1 MLADQTFMIANSC
14 NLSCTYC
21 WYEVGSSSYAPTPV
35 DAPVYDRWLERCRDA
50 GIAVE
55 RVNFTGGE
63 PLLREDFPELLA
75 AASRHAAGTAVFT
88 NAVLVRDATAELL
101 AASGTEVHVSID
113 HVSDH
118 IGDRVRGGTKATL
131 KGIARL
137 LDNGVRD
144 LQVCVVVTAKN
155 HADLPEIVRFVRERG
170 LALELMPVGVPET
183 HPLSLRT
190 IGPEATATLSALIE
204 EQRDLLGREGYYRR
218 MRRYLGTGQLSPTPG
233 CAAAEQGVFVNA
245 DGEIWLCPQR
255 DAESFGNI
263 ATADPAAVLER
274 KAAAAAAKRPGSCV
288 KLDCLVLT

>member
-1 MLADQTFMIANSC
+1 MLSEQTFMIANSC

-21 WYEVGSSSYAPTPV
+21 WYEVGTSEYAPTPV
-35 DAPVYDRWLERCRDA
+35 GPETYDRWLRRCENA
-50 GIAVE
+50 GIAIE

-63 PLLREDFPELLA
+63 PLLREDFPALLDVA
-75 AASRHAAGTAVFT
+75 TRHAGSAAVFT
-88 NAVLVRDATAELL
+88 NAVLVRDETAELL

-131 KGIARL
+131 KGISRL
-137 LDNGVRD
+137 VEHGVRD

-155 HADLPEIVRFVRERG
+155 HADLPEIVRFTRTHG

-183 HPLSLRT
+183 HPLSLRS
-190 IGPEATATLSALIE
+190 IGPEATATLSALIDE
-204 EQRDLLGREGYYRR
+204 HRDLLGRDGYYRR
-218 MRRYLGTGQLSPTPG
+218 FRRFLGTGQISPTPG
-233 CAAAEQGVFVNA
+233 CGAAERGVFVNS

-255 DAESFGNI
+255 GAESFGNI
-263 ATADPAAVLER
+263 ATAEPGDVLER
-274 KAAAAAAKRPGSCV
+274 KSAAAAAKRPGSCV